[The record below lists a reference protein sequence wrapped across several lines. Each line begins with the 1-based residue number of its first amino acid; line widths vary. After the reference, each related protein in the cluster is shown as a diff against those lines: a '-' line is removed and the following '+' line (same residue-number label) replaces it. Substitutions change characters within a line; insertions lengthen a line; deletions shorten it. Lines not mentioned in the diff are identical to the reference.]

1 MNNFIFVKNIVMKY
15 LFIIITFFFLA
26 GCSDMA
32 KNVDNSKKLSTD
44 LVINNKTSDSALNNE
59 IGSPEFS
66 FDREEH
72 DFGTLIDGEKVS
84 YSFKFTN
91 SGTAPLII
99 SNAKGS
105 CGCTVPNW
113 PKDPISPGESGFID
127 VTFDSSGRS
136 GKQTK
141 TITLLA
147 NTNPAAKYIK
157 ITSEI
162 ISK

>member
-15 LFIIITFFFLA
+15 LYIIITFFFLA
-26 GCSDMA
+26 GCSDMT

-44 LVINNKTSDSALNNE
+44 LVINNKTSNSVLNNE
-59 IGSPEFS
+59 IGSPKFS